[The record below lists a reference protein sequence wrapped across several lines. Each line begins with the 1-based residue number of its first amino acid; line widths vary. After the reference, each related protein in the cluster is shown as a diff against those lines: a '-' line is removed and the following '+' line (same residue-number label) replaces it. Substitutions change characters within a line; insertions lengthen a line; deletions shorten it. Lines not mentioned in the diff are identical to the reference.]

1 MVDAAAAAST
11 RADLRLGDE
20 REKATLSA
28 LLWGKR
34 PPVDRRKEQVRLDVP
49 VGKVRFYD
57 AEKGFGFLTKDE
69 GGDVYVRANALPP
82 GVTSLKAGQRVEFG
96 VVEGRKGEQALSVH
110 IVDVPPSLS
119 KAHRKPPEQ
128 MTVIIEDLIK
138 MLDGIG
144 NGYRRGRYPDA
155 KTSTKIATVLR
166 AVADELEL

>member
-1 MVDAAAAAST
+1 M
-11 RADLRLGDE
+11 
-20 REKATLSA
+20 
-28 LLWGKR
+28 
-34 PPVDRRKEQVRLDVP
+34 P

-110 IVDVPPSLS
+110 VLEVPPSLS

-138 MLDGIG
+138 MLDAVG
-144 NGYRRGRYPDA
+144 NTYRRGKHPDSR
-155 KTSTKIATVLR
+155 TGTKVAAVLR